1 MKMQFERW
9 TAAVFFMVSG
19 GIQASAIIALQWFS
33 WIITMI
39 ALVLTIRISLKDK
52 DRARTTTQ
60 AFFLVLSSIAI
71 YNWLKYK

>member
-9 TAAVFFMVSG
+9 TAAIFFMVSG
-19 GIQASAIIALQWFS
+19 VIQASAIIALQWFS

-39 ALVLTIRISLKDK
+39 AIVLTIKISLKDK

-60 AFFLVLSSIAI
+60 VFFLVLSTIAI
-71 YNWLKYK
+71 YNWLQYK

>member
-1 MKMQFERW
+1 MQFERW

-19 GIQASAIIALQWFS
+19 AIQASAIIALQWFS

-39 ALVLTIRISLKDK
+39 ALVLTIKISLKDK
-52 DRARTTTQ
+52 YRARTTTQ

-71 YNWLKYK
+71 YNWLQYK

>member
-9 TAAVFFMVSG
+9 TAAIFFMVSG
-19 GIQASAIIALQWFS
+19 AIQASAIIALQWFS

-60 AFFLVLSSIAI
+60 VFFLVLSTIAI
-71 YNWLKYK
+71 YNWLQYK

>member
-1 MKMQFERW
+1 
-9 TAAVFFMVSG
+9 MVSG
-19 GIQASAIIALQWFS
+19 AIQASAIIALQWFS

-60 AFFLVLSSIAI
+60 VFFRKRNYTRLFYMYRCKNKSL
-71 YNWLKYK
+71 